1 MSGTAEGTSAADVVV
16 AGHICLDLIP
26 RIATTPQGGGVLPAP
41 GRLVQVGPVTCAT
54 GGAVANTGLAL
65 HRLGVPVR
73 LVARVGDDAFG
84 GIVRGI
90 VERHAARLAADLV
103 TDTGS
108 ATSYSIVISPPGSDR
123 SFLHHPGANDAFR
136 ADDVTDAHLRGARLL
151 HFGYPPVMARFMA
164 DDGAELVRLLARA
177 RQRGLTTSL
186 DMAMPDADAASG
198 RVDWPALLR
207 AVLPLVD
214 AFVPSFDELGFMLR
228 PALGDLRDAPDADA
242 ARRMAAWCLDA
253 GCAMV
258 MLKRGERGVLL
269 RTTADAA
276 RLRGARL
283 PVDSA
288 AWTGREV
295 AAPAYETRV
304 AGATGAG
311 DCAVAGFLC
320 ELLHGGTPESA
331 ADFAAAVGA
340 FNVEQPD
347 ATSGIPARET
357 VRQRVAAGWTRR
369 HVAE

>member
-1 MSGTAEGTSAADVVV
+1 MSGAEPTRAADVVV

-26 RIATTPQGGGVLPAP
+26 RIATAAKGGGVLPGP
-41 GRLVQVGPVTCAT
+41 GQLVQVGPVTCAT

-73 LVARVGDDAFG
+73 LVARVGSDPFG
-84 GIVRGI
+84 AIVRGI
-90 VERHAARLAADLV
+90 VEGHGAHLAAGLV
-103 TDTGS
+103 TDPDN
-108 ATSYSIVISPPGSDR
+108 ATSYSIVISPPDR
-123 SFLHHPGANDAFR
+123 DRAFLHHPGANDAFR
-136 ADDVTDAHLRGARLL
+136 ASDVTDARMDGARLL
-151 HFGYPPVMARFMA
+151 HFGYPPVMARFLA
-164 DDGAELVRLLARA
+164 DDGAELVRLMRRA
-177 RQRGLTTSL
+177 RERGLATSL

-198 RVDWPALLR
+198 RADWPALLR
-207 AVLPLVD
+207 AALPLVD
-214 AFVPSFDELGFMLR
+214 AFAPSFDELAFMLR
-228 PALGDLRDAPDADA
+228 RELGVMADGPDAAA

-258 MLKRGERGVLL
+258 MVKRGERGLLL
-269 RTTADAA
+269 RTSPDAA
-276 RLRGARL
+276 RVSAARL
-283 PVDSA
+283 QADPA
-288 AWTGREV
+288 AWTNREV
-295 AAPAYETRV
+295 IAPAYEARV

-340 FNVEQPD
+340 CNVEQPD

-357 VRQRVAAGWTRR
+357 VRQRLAAGWTRK